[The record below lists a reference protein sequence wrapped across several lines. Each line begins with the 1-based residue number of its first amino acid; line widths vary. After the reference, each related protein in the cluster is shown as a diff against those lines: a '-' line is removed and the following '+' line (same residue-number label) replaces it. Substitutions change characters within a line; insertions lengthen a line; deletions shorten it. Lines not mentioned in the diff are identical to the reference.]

1 MGQVEAAPWRLEYQF
16 PGAGLAC
23 CPLYLHPGD
32 YNTENLP
39 GQGQRKLGTGQR
51 GMKESHLACF
61 HFLAKHP
68 GPQSLPLHP
77 AVNRCIKQPSH
88 LKFCTLEGG
97 GPAGQLRPCLAMF
110 VLTTNLIDRDL
121 SPFSL
126 AEVGLLCCRFLPGS
140 LPRPHI
146 PTHCG
151 VTDL

>member
-1 MGQVEAAPWRLEYQF
+1 MGQVEAAPRRLEYQF

-32 YNTENLP
+32 YMTENLP
-39 GQGQRKLGTGQR
+39 EQGQRKLGTGQW
-51 GMKESHLACF
+51 GMEESHLACF

-77 AVNRCIKQPSH
+77 AVNRGIKQPSH